1 LCVEENASS
10 VSNVKLDLGA
20 CPESHKEAAT
30 ALLETV
36 KSVLGGAL
44 KTDVLT
50 LNANFYQLG
59 GNSLNSIFTI
69 TKLRDQ
75 GFNIGKFKKV
85 IFIVVFMH
93 VLNFF

>member
-1 LCVEENASS
+1 MIFCCVRGCNFAEESAKGASQ
-10 VSNVKLDLGA
+10 VKLDLA
-20 CPESHKEAAT
+20 SCPESHKEAAV

-59 GNSLNSIFTI
+59 GNSLNSVFTI
-69 TKLRDQ
+69 TRLRDQ
-75 GFNIGKFKKV
+75 GFNIGKKIARK
-85 IFIVVFMH
+85 
-93 VLNFF
+93 

>member
-1 LCVEENASS
+1 M
-10 VSNVKLDLGA
+10 KLDLA
-20 CPESHKEAAT
+20 SCPESHKEAAV

-59 GNSLNSIFTI
+59 GNSLNSVFTI
-69 TKLRDQ
+69 TRLRDQ
-75 GFNIGKFKKV
+75 GFNIGKNKI
-85 IFIVVFMH
+85 IFI
-93 VLNFF
+93 FFKYTFK